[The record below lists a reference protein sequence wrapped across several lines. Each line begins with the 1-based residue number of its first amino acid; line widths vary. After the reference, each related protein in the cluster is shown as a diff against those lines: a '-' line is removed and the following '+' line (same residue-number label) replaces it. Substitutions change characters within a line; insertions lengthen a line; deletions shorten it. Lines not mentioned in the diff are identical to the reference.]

1 MTCATISI
9 YHNYGINS
17 MRSSMFYIIFI
28 AILIIYFTANF
39 YVLQRIQKLVPYQYK
54 ILTATFISI
63 LALSFLVG
71 RILERYTVCAVSNF
85 LIWIGALWLGIF
97 TYLFLGFIIG
107 DSIQGIIHLFTR
119 ALNIQKTA
127 YALVIIVSMVITS
140 IGFINARTPH
150 VKEIAI
156 HINKPSSL
164 KHLKIAYASDIHLG
178 SIIAN
183 SRLQNLVRLIN
194 NAQPDLIIFG
204 GDILDEDIKP
214 VIENNLGE
222 LLVQLKARYGI
233 IAVPGNHEY
242 IGGIQ
247 NAINYIK
254 DHNIQVLRDEVYSI
268 GDIQIIGRDDRSKFA
283 FTGFRRLSLENLI
296 KQVNVSKPV
305 IVIDHQPFKLSQTSL
320 YPVDLLLSGHS
331 HHGQLFPFNYITK
344 KLYKISWGYKVIHNT
359 HVYVS
364 SGYGTWGPPIRTNS
378 YPEIVIF
385 NLHFK

>member
-1 MTCATISI
+1 
-9 YHNYGINS
+9 
-17 MRSSMFYIIFI
+17 MRSSLFYIIFT
-28 AILIIYFTANF
+28 AILIIYLTANF
-39 YVLQRIQKLVPYQYK
+39 YVLQRIQKLVPNQYK

-63 LALSFLVG
+63 LALSFLLG
-71 RILERYTVCAVSNF
+71 RILERYTVCAASDF

-97 TYLFLGFIIG
+97 IYLFFGFIIG
-107 DSIQGIIHLFTR
+107 DSIQGIVHIFIKT
-119 ALNIQKTA
+119 LNIQKAA
-127 YALVIIVSMVITS
+127 YSIVIIVSIIITS
-140 IGFINARTPH
+140 VGFINARTPH

-156 HINKPSSL
+156 HIDKPSSPT
-164 KHLKIAYASDIHLG
+164 HLKIAYASDIHLG

-194 NAQPDLIIFG
+194 SAQPDLIIFG

-222 LLVQLKARYGI
+222 LLIQLKARYGV

-254 DHNIQVLRDEVYSI
+254 DHNIRVLRDEVYSI
-268 GDIQIIGRDDRSKFA
+268 GDIQIIGRDDRSKYA
-283 FTGFRRLSLENLI
+283 FTGSRRLPLENLI
-296 KQVNVSKPV
+296 KQIDISKPV
-305 IVIDHQPFKLSQTSL
+305 IVIDHQPFKLSQTAS
-320 YPVDLLLSGHS
+320 YPVDFLLSGHS

-344 KLYKISWGYKVIHNT
+344 KLYEISWGYKVINKT
-359 HVYVS
+359 NVYVS

-385 NLHFK
+385 NVYFK

>member
-1 MTCATISI
+1 
-9 YHNYGINS
+9 
-17 MRSSMFYIIFI
+17 MRSSMFYIIFT
-28 AILIIYFTANF
+28 AILIIYCAANF
-39 YVLQRIQKLVPYQYK
+39 YVLHRIQKLVPHQYK
-54 ILTATFISI
+54 ILTASFISI

-71 RILERYTVCAVSNF
+71 RILERYTVCAASDF
-85 LIWIGALWLGIF
+85 LIWIGALWLGVFI
-97 TYLFLGFIIG
+97 YLFFGFIIG
-107 DSIQGIIHLFTR
+107 DSIQGIVHLFTKSV
-119 ALNIQKTA
+119 NIQKTA
-127 YALVIIVSMVITS
+127 YYIVIIVSIVIVS
-140 IGFINARTPH
+140 AGFINARTPH
-150 VKEIAI
+150 VKEITI
-156 HINKPSSL
+156 HIDKPSSI

-183 SRLQNLVRLIN
+183 SRLQKLVNYIN
-194 NAQPDLIIFG
+194 AIQPDIIIFG

-222 LLVQLKARYGI
+222 LLVKLKARYGV

-254 DHNIQVLRDEVYSI
+254 DHTIKVLRDEVYTI

-283 FTGFRRLSLENLI
+283 FTGLKRLPLKELI
-296 KQVNVSKPV
+296 QKVDTSKPV
-305 IVIDHQPFKLSQTSL
+305 IVIDHQPFAISKTAS

-344 KLYKISWGYKVIHNT
+344 KLYEISWGYTVIHNA

-385 NLHFK
+385 NVYFK

>member
-1 MTCATISI
+1 
-9 YHNYGINS
+9 
-17 MRSSMFYIIFI
+17 
-28 AILIIYFTANF
+28 
-39 YVLQRIQKLVPYQYK
+39 VLHRIQKLVPHQYK
-54 ILTATFISI
+54 ILTATLISI

-71 RILERYTVCAVSNF
+71 RILERYTVCTASDF

-97 TYLFLGFIIG
+97 IYLFLGFIIS
-107 DSIQGIIHLFTR
+107 DSIQGVVHLFTK
-119 ALNIQKTA
+119 ALNFQKIA
-127 YALVIIVSMVITS
+127 YSIVIIAS
-140 IGFINARTPH
+140 IIISTAGFINARFPH
-150 VKEIAI
+150 VKEISLE
-156 HINKPSSL
+156 INKPSNI
-164 KHLKIAYASDIHLG
+164 KHLRIAYASDIHLG

-183 SRLQNLVRLIN
+183 SRLQKLVNYIN
-194 NAQPDLIIFG
+194 AAQPDLVIFG

-247 NAINYIK
+247 NAIKYIK
-254 DHNIQVLRDEVYSI
+254 DHNIHVLRDEVYTI
-268 GDIQIIGRDDRSKFA
+268 GNIQILGRDDRSKFA
-283 FTGFRRLSLENLI
+283 FTGYSRLPLKELI
-296 KQVNVSKPV
+296 QKVDTSKPV
-305 IVIDHQPFKLSQTSL
+305 IVIDHQPFAISKTAT

-344 KLYKISWGYKVIHNT
+344 KLYEISWGYKVIHNT

-378 YPEIVIF
+378 YPEIVLF
-385 NLHFK
+385 NVYFK